1 MSLEK
6 TLIQA
11 IIERT
16 QRVPRVG
23 IFLGKEEVNADSE
36 KVSRQLDIAL
46 ISVGFKAVSDLLEYI
61 SGLTKVDAVQ
71 LSKET
76 VNAVKT
82 LVGDH
87 VEHNTYFK
95 NFPDEVPDTIEFW
108 TKLIEE
114 TYGEDSVGLWNGNLL
129 ELNGYGKYQHTYE
142 EMVRA
147 HQPLVEKSKR
157 ALKRVELGAPFQT
170 EVNKLFISLAES
182 AVPLNENDKALLAKL
197 ASVSVKKPVNVPVRE
212 NKAIINS
219 VYLDEGEPLVVDTV
233 ADVLRLAAFISDGDV
248 TLTNKTRYKSFTH
261 KQKRGMVK
269 ALSCIEDN
277 KLADVLRYK
286 EEFKRLNERLHGGK
300 YPQIKRMLDVARG
313 VEKIETAQS
322 KVEKAFESG
331 NVLKA
336 LDVLDNFPGQLVRS
350 INRLLLSSKIKDL
363 DSVYASIERALE
375 KSSTR
380 VAISLRQYIENRNND
395 KRGRVFVNKKG
406 GTYVLQGTLEK
417 LPDNVLTHL
426 KEIVDNVISDRMA
439 DTQIVVAPEISHYA
453 IPISDRDRAAGLNVV
468 PRGTE
473 TWLDPE
479 LEVLRFFVYWK
490 EKEHRTDY
498 DLSAIMLDEN
508 FQVVGHLSYTGLT
521 AVGGVHSGDITS
533 APRGASE
540 FIDIELNKVQAKYV
554 VPQVNIFTGDSFD
567 EAKEA
572 FFGYMLRSY
581 EEKGKPFEAKT
592 VETKSDLYGSNRV
605 ALPMIFINTAEGW
618 KVKQLNVFL
627 KGNPNFNAIE
637 NNSSQTQ
644 TLVEGIV
651 NDKYLTLEYLAEKV
665 VLKEPVKNEKDEL
678 VEFPVKEIT
687 HVNLHEVIPE
697 QNAKK

>member
-6 TLIQA
+6 SLIQA

-23 IFLGKEEVNADSE
+23 IFLGKEETNADSE

-46 ISVGFKAVSDLLEYI
+46 ISVGFKADSDLLEYI

-87 VEHNTYFK
+87 VKHNTYFK

-114 TYGEDSVGLWNGNLL
+114 TYGEDSAGLWNGNLL

-300 YPQIKRMLDVARG
+300 YPQIKRMLDIARG

-395 KRGRVFVNKKG
+395 RRGRVFVNKKG

-453 IPISDRDRAAGLNVV
+453 IPVSDRDRAAGLNVV

-473 TWLDPE
+473 TWLDPG

-498 DLSAIMLDEN
+498 DLSAIMLDED
-508 FQVVGHLSYTGLT
+508 FQMVGQLSYTGLT

-540 FIDIELNKVQAKYV
+540 FIDIELHKVKAKYV
-554 VPQVNIFTGDSFD
+554 VPQVNIFAGDSFD

-592 VETKSDLYGSNRV
+592 VETKSDLYGSNRI
-605 ALPMIFINTAEGW
+605 ALPMIFVNTEDGW

-627 KGNPNFNAIE
+627 KGHPNFNATE

-651 NDKYLTLEYLAEKV
+651 NDKYLTLEYLTEKV
-665 VLKEPVKNEKDEL
+665 VLQEPVKNENDEL
-678 VEFPVKEIT
+678 VEVPVKEIT

-697 QNAKK
+697 

>member
-1 MSLEK
+1 M
-6 TLIQA
+6 
-11 IIERT
+11 
-16 QRVPRVG
+16 
-23 IFLGKEEVNADSE
+23 
-36 KVSRQLDIAL
+36 
-46 ISVGFKAVSDLLEYI
+46 
-61 SGLTKVDAVQ
+61 
-71 LSKET
+71 
-76 VNAVKT
+76 
-82 LVGDH
+82 
-87 VEHNTYFK
+87 
-95 NFPDEVPDTIEFW
+95 
-108 TKLIEE
+108 
-114 TYGEDSVGLWNGNLL
+114 
-129 ELNGYGKYQHTYE
+129 
-142 EMVRA
+142 
-147 HQPLVEKSKR
+147 
-157 ALKRVELGAPFQT
+157 
-170 EVNKLFISLAES
+170 
-182 AVPLNENDKALLAKL
+182 
-197 ASVSVKKPVNVPVRE
+197 
-212 NKAIINS
+212 
-219 VYLDEGEPLVVDTV
+219 
-233 ADVLRLAAFISDGDV
+233 
-248 TLTNKTRYKSFTH
+248 
-261 KQKRGMVK
+261 
-269 ALSCIEDN
+269 
-277 KLADVLRYK
+277 RYK

-300 YPQIKRMLDVARG
+300 YPQIKRMLDIARG

-395 KRGRVFVNKKG
+395 RRGRVFVNKKG

-453 IPISDRDRAAGLNVV
+453 IPVSDRDRAAGLNVV

-508 FQVVGHLSYTGLT
+508 FQMVGQLSYTGLT

-540 FIDIELNKVQAKYV
+540 FIDIELHKVKAKYV
-554 VPQVNIFTGDSFD
+554 VPQVNIFAGDSFD

-592 VETKSDLYGSNRV
+592 VETKSDLYGSNRI
-605 ALPMIFINTAEGW
+605 ALPMIFVNTEDGW
-618 KVKQLNVFL
+618 KVKQLNAFL
-627 KGNPNFNAIE
+627 KGHPNFNATE

-651 NDKYLTLEYLAEKV
+651 NDKYLTLEYLTEKV
-665 VLKEPVKNEKDEL
+665 VLQEPVKNENDEL
-678 VEFPVKEIT
+678 VEVPMKEIT

-697 QNAKK
+697 

>member
-23 IFLGKEEVNADSE
+23 IFLGKEEANADSE

-46 ISVGFKAVSDLLEYI
+46 ISVGFKADSDLLEYI
-61 SGLTKVDAVQ
+61 SGLTKVDAVH
-71 LSKET
+71 LSKEI
-76 VNAVKT
+76 VNAIKT

-87 VEHNTYFK
+87 VKHNTYFK
-95 NFPDEVPDTIEFW
+95 RFPDEVPDTIEFW

-114 TYGEDSVGLWNGNLL
+114 TYGEDGAELWNGNLL
-129 ELNGYGKYQHTYE
+129 QLNGYGKYQHTYE

-157 ALKRVELGAPFQT
+157 SLKQVKLGAPFQT

-182 AVPLNENDKALLAKL
+182 TVPLNESDKTLLAKL

-248 TLTNKTRYKSFTH
+248 TLTNKTRYKAFTH

-300 YPQIKRMLDVARG
+300 YPQIKRMLDIARG

-395 KRGRVFVNKKG
+395 RRGRVFVNKKG

-426 KEIVDNVISDRMA
+426 KEIVDNVTSDRMA

-508 FQVVGHLSYTGLT
+508 FQVVGQLSYTGLT

-540 FIDIELNKVQAKYV
+540 FIDIELNKVKAKYV

-592 VETKSDLYGSNRV
+592 VETKSDLYGSNRI

-627 KGNPNFNAIE
+627 KGHPNFNATE

-687 HVNLHEVIPE
+687 HVNLHEVMPE
-697 QNAKK
+697 

>member
-6 TLIQA
+6 SLIQA

-23 IFLGKEEVNADSE
+23 IFLGKEETNADSE

-46 ISVGFKAVSDLLEYI
+46 ISVGFKADSDLLEYI

-87 VEHNTYFK
+87 VKHNTYFK

-114 TYGEDSVGLWNGNLL
+114 TYGEDSAGLWNGNLL

-170 EVNKLFISLAES
+170 EVNKLFVSLAES

-197 ASVSVKKPVNVPVRE
+197 ASVSVKKPINVPVRE

-395 KRGRVFVNKKG
+395 RRGRVFVNKKG

-508 FQVVGHLSYTGLT
+508 FHRVGQLSYTGLT
-521 AVGGVHSGDITS
+521 GLGGVHSGDITS

-540 FIDIELNKVQAKYV
+540 FIDIELNKVKAKYV
-554 VPQVNIFTGDSFD
+554 VPQVNIFAGDSFD
-567 EAKEA
+567 EVKEA

-592 VETKSDLYGSNRV
+592 VETKSDLYGSNRI
-605 ALPMIFINTAEGW
+605 ALPMIFVNTEDGW

-627 KGNPNFNAIE
+627 KGHPNFNATE

-651 NDKYLTLEYLAEKV
+651 NDKYLTLEYLTEKV
-665 VLKEPVKNEKDEL
+665 VLQEPVKNENDQL
-678 VEFPVKEIT
+678 VEVPVKEIT

-697 QNAKK
+697 

>member
-6 TLIQA
+6 SLIQA

-23 IFLGKEEVNADSE
+23 IFLGKEETNADSE

-46 ISVGFKAVSDLLEYI
+46 ISVGFKADSDLLEYI

-87 VEHNTYFK
+87 VKHNTYFK
-95 NFPDEVPDTIEFW
+95 KFPDEVPDTIEFW
-108 TKLIEE
+108 AKLIEE
-114 TYGEDSVGLWNGNLL
+114 TYGEDGAGLWNGNLL

-182 AVPLNENDKALLAKL
+182 AVPLSENDKALLAKL

-300 YPQIKRMLDVARG
+300 YPQIKRMLDIARG

-395 KRGRVFVNKKG
+395 RRGRVFVNKKG

-453 IPISDRDRAAGLNVV
+453 IPVSDRDRAAGLNVV

-473 TWLDPE
+473 TWLDPG

-508 FQVVGHLSYTGLT
+508 FQMVGQLSYTGLT

-540 FIDIELNKVQAKYV
+540 FIDIELYKVKAKYV
-554 VPQVNIFTGDSFD
+554 VPQVNIFAGDSFD

-592 VETKSDLYGSNRV
+592 VETKSDLYGSNRI
-605 ALPMIFINTAEGW
+605 ALPMIFVNTEDGW

-627 KGNPNFNAIE
+627 KGHPNFNATE

-651 NDKYLTLEYLAEKV
+651 NDKYLTLEYLTEKV
-665 VLKEPVKNEKDEL
+665 VLQEPVKNENDEL
-678 VEFPVKEIT
+678 VEVPVKEIT

-697 QNAKK
+697 

>member
-6 TLIQA
+6 SLIQA

-23 IFLGKEEVNADSE
+23 IFLGKEETNADSE

-46 ISVGFKAVSDLLEYI
+46 ISVGFKADSDLLEYI

-87 VEHNTYFK
+87 VKHNTYFK

-114 TYGEDSVGLWNGNLL
+114 TYGEDSAELWNGNLL

-300 YPQIKRMLDVARG
+300 YPQIKRMLDIARG

-395 KRGRVFVNKKG
+395 RRGRVFVNKKG

-426 KEIVDNVISDRMA
+426 KEIVDNVISYRMA

-453 IPISDRDRAAGLNVV
+453 IPVSDRDRAAGLNVV

-508 FQVVGHLSYTGLT
+508 FQMVGQLSYTGLT

-540 FIDIELNKVQAKYV
+540 FIDIELNKVKAKYV
-554 VPQVNIFTGDSFD
+554 VPQVNIFAGDSFD

-592 VETKSDLYGSNRV
+592 VETKSDLYGSNRI
-605 ALPMIFINTAEGW
+605 ALPMIFVNTEDGW

-627 KGNPNFNAIE
+627 KGHPNFNATE

-644 TLVEGIV
+644 ILVEGIV
-651 NDKYLTLEYLAEKV
+651 NDKYLTLEYLTEKV
-665 VLKEPVKNEKDEL
+665 VLQEPVKNENDEL
-678 VEFPVKEIT
+678 VEVPVKEIT

-697 QNAKK
+697 